1 MEQGQVKKSIVR
13 TNTCN
18 FITAKKNATIK
29 ESMMYK
35 SCIYLSTQTTEK
47 IEKSSIYNR
56 VAIFRMEK
64 AEDRKKK
71 QGTIK

>member
-56 VAIFRMEK
+56 VAISAWKKRKIEK
-64 AEDRKKK
+64 RNKG
-71 QGTIK
+71 Q

>member
-47 IEKSSIYNR
+47 IEKSSIYNSR
-56 VAIFRMEK
+56 NLRMEK